1 MGLKR
6 KGNGAGRMGSGQG
19 TSAGGRT
26 AKWDNIRGILMLLV
40 VLAHIYNHY
49 TKFSPAA
56 RSLFL
61 FVYTF
66 HMPLFL
72 FLSGMFGRKAVHRR
86 DWGKI
91 FS

>member
-49 TKFSPAA
+49 TKFSPAVSVSV
-56 RSLFL
+56 RNVRTEGSSPTGL
-61 FVYTF
+61 
-66 HMPLFL
+66 
-72 FLSGMFGRKAVHRR
+72 G
-86 DWGKI
+86 
-91 FS
+91 